1 MHRVS
6 WIHMKKTVAC
16 TLGALG
22 LLTGVAWADPS
33 GTANVRQIMSV
44 GSFVGPTIPPTAEQQ
59 QRTFLTTDNILVAA
73 TYYDPADACN
83 GVDPATVKFFVF
95 NLEGQLV
102 LGKNRDAGSAPTNTV
117 DNSRIGTSKYQAL
130 LASLAPGELA
140 AGSYNVVF
148 RVEACPAGDPAIL
161 VSNFYSIRVL
171 AP

>member
-1 MHRVS
+1 MNRVS
-6 WIHMKKTVAC
+6 WLQMKKAVAL

-33 GTANVRQIMSV
+33 GSANVKQIMSV
-44 GSFVGPTIPPTAEQQ
+44 GSFLGPTIPPSAEQQ
-59 QRTFLTTDNILVAA
+59 QRTFLTSDNILVAA
-73 TYYDPADACN
+73 TFYDPADACN
-83 GVDPATVKFFVF
+83 GVDPASVKFFVF

-117 DNSRIGTSKYQAL
+117 DNSRIGASKYQAL

-148 RVEACPAGDPAIL
+148 RVEACAADPAIL

>member
-1 MHRVS
+1 MNRVS
-6 WIHMKKTVAC
+6 WIHMKKTIAC
-16 TLGALG
+16 TLGAVG
-22 LLTGVAWADPS
+22 LWTGVAWADPS

-59 QRTFLTTDNILVAA
+59 QRTFLTNDPILVLA

-83 GVDPATVKFFVF
+83 GVDPLTVKFFIF

-102 LGKNRDAGSAPTNTV
+102 LGKNRDAASAPTNTV
-117 DNSRIGTSKYQAL
+117 YNSRIGTSKYQAL
-130 LASLAPGELA
+130 LASLAPGELPV
-140 AGSYNVVF
+140 GSYNVVF

-161 VSNFYSIRVL
+161 VSGFYSIRVL